1 MNYERAIFIL
11 DLPKQFDSE
20 ALKTQYKKLAKKYH
34 PDRCKLNDAS
44 EKFVLISNAYQYL
57 LAHEN
62 IKVDD
67 EENNLFLNLSL
78 KMLKSLDIESI
89 YKIKN
94 LIDRWDEFLKKNKT
108 FIERVR
114 TVLCDHIYIL
124 NPTIDKLLNKDV
136 FILNHLEDTFY
147 IPLWHE
153 ELKYNLENYNL
164 IVKINPILDDHI
176 KIDENNNIQVYLK
189 NIDTTNPEIS
199 FLIGDKK
206 FYIQKENYGNN
217 YIFYN
222 QGIPIIKDDIYD
234 CSNLSNIIVY
244 FS

>member
-20 ALKTQYKKLAKKYH
+20 SLKTQYKKMAKKYH
-34 PDRCKLNDAS
+34 PDRCKLPNAN

-57 LAHEN
+57 IAHEN
-62 IKVDD
+62 IKINDD
-67 EENNLFLNLSL
+67 ENNLFLNLSL

-94 LIDRWDEFLKKNKT
+94 FIDRWDEFLKKNKT
-108 FIERVR
+108 FIQRVR
-114 TVLCDHIYIL
+114 TVLCEHIYVL

-136 FILNHLEDTFY
+136 FVLNHMDDIFY

-153 ELKYNLENYNL
+153 ELKYNLKNYNL
-164 IVKINPILDDHI
+164 IVKLNPVLEDHI
-176 KIDENNNIQVYLK
+176 KIDENNDIHVYLK
-189 NIDTTNPEIS
+189 NIDNQNADIS
-199 FLIGDKK
+199 FFIGGKQYCIPEK
-206 FYIQKENYGNN
+206 NCGNN
-217 YIFYN
+217 YTFYN
-222 QGIPIIKDDIYD
+222 GGIPTIKDDIYD

-244 FS
+244 LS